1 MNYQALE
8 VLRDGPV
15 GWLIFDRPESG
26 NAIDARMF
34 TEFEAAWRELDDDPK
49 IRAIVNTGN
58 GDCFQTGLDVKQ
70 LANDPE
76 ALRSSSRQTRDFTL
90 RMTSWHCGVRKP
102 VLAAVNGV
110 CAGGGLHFVA
120 DADLVIAADN
130 ATFLDPHVSIGQV
143 SAFETIGLL
152 KKAPMETVS
161 RMALLGAHERL
172 NAERARQLGIVSEV
186 VPQAALRQ
194 RAAELATS
202 IAERD
207 PDLLRLSKQMHWNAL
222 EVP

>member
-1 MNYQALE
+1 M
-8 VLRDGPV
+8 
-15 GWLIFDRPESG
+15 
-26 NAIDARMF
+26 
-34 TEFEAAWRELDDDPK
+34 
-49 IRAIVNTGN
+49 
-58 GDCFQTGLDVKQ
+58 
-70 LANDPE
+70 
-76 ALRSSSRQTRDFTL
+76 
-90 RMTSWHCGVRKP
+90 
-102 VLAAVNGV
+102 
-110 CAGGGLHFVA
+110 A